1 MHFPEAKFPESDF
14 SSIPKVLQLII
25 SGVIISKIIHHIIKY
40 HHFVINMANAKVA
53 KAKKRQPKKTMK
65 GEL

>member
-25 SGVIISKIIHHIIKY
+25 SGVIISKIHHTIKY

-53 KAKKRQPKKTMK
+53 KAKKRQPKKTTK

>member
-25 SGVIISKIIHHIIKY
+25 SGVIISKIIHHIIEY

-53 KAKKRQPKKTMK
+53 KAKKRQPKKTTK